1 MGKFAADLELCC
13 REPPPAYPIN
23 IPVYIRGHP
32 PPSSQYHSFPQQN
45 QQQQQSGT
53 HSGTSI
59 TPSLAGGMGEEQLSS
74 IGKKTSRARI
84 SSSSYKTFHQLRD
97 SDFFRPKLLAD
108 STGNENEPVDQITA
122 LYMSGIFLPVFFY
135 FLT

>member
-13 REPPPAYPIN
+13 REPSPAYPIN

-45 QQQQQSGT
+45 QQQQQQSGT

-84 SSSSYKTFHQLRD
+84 SSGGQTGFLIGVTGIDND
-97 SDFFRPKLLAD
+97 SRSLSIPGKLIL
-108 STGNENEPVDQITA
+108 
-122 LYMSGIFLPVFFY
+122 
-135 FLT
+135 